1 MWERTL
7 LVVNSDHG
15 EGVYEEKERFV
26 GYGGGVAADLIRVP
40 LILVGPNLPR
50 NTVVRATVRNLDL
63 LPTVL
68 ELLEVETET
77 EFRGKSLAPLW
88 SKEAPGSPE
97 DYLPAV
103 TLAMMKGPEQVSVI
117 TQRWQVVLIPAYASV
132 QVHPWPGAERA
143 AAAPAETQDQAGA
156 FARKFVEE
164 EIAALGKE
172 TLPAPVNLDPET
184 EKKLKALGYLP

>member
-1 MWERTL
+1 MVERLQQLQLWERTL

-77 EFRGKSLAPLW
+77 EFRRS
-88 SKEAPGSPE
+88 
-97 DYLPAV
+97 
-103 TLAMMKGPEQVSVI
+103 
-117 TQRWQVVLIPAYASV
+117 
-132 QVHPWPGAERA
+132 
-143 AAAPAETQDQAGA
+143 
-156 FARKFVEE
+156 EE
-164 EIAALGKE
+164 HTSELQS
-172 TLPAPVNLDPET
+172 
-184 EKKLKALGYLP
+184 